1 MKPKLP
7 IPTAAATGAL
17 AVPAAPCARPS
28 LAWRAMASA
37 AATAAVLACLAVAP
51 PAKAGGAVA
60 AGATG
65 NAAAA
70 GIGAPGL
77 KAFEPQSV
85 EQIAASRKGKPFVV
99 LVWSMDCEFCQHS
112 LDVLSKARAGNPSF
126 DIVTITTDPL
136 SDTALA
142 ALVKKRL
149 GGIDLLADAWSFGSQ
164 APERLR
170 YAIDPRW
177 RGEKPR
183 SYWYDAQGQRIAY
196 SGVITPAVIAKM
208 R

>member
-1 MKPKLP
+1 MNTTHTTA
-7 IPTAAATGAL
+7 PTGASNWPARFARPALAAAT
-17 AVPAAPCARPS
+17 
-28 LAWRAMASA
+28 
-37 AATAAVLACLAVAP
+37 LAVAI
-51 PAKAGGAVA
+51 VA
-60 AGATG
+60 ASLAASPMA
-65 NAAAA
+65 NAA
-70 GIGAPGL
+70 GNVL

-85 EQIAASRKGKPFVV
+85 EQIAASHKGKPFVV

-112 LDVLSKARAGNPSF
+112 LDVLSKARSANPGF

-136 SDTALA
+136 SDA
-142 ALVKKRL
+142 ALSQMVKKRL
-149 GGIDLLADAWSFGSQ
+149 SGIDLLADAWSFGEL

-196 SGVITPAVIAKM
+196 SGVITPSLIEKM

>member
-1 MKPKLP
+1 MKMMHPL
-7 IPTAAATGAL
+7 AAAAVAAAIAVL
-17 AVPAAPCARPS
+17 AGMAASAP
-28 LAWRAMASA
+28 ASA
-37 AATAAVLACLAVAP
+37 AA
-51 PAKAGGAVA
+51 
-60 AGATG
+60 
-65 NAAAA
+65 
-70 GIGAPGL
+70 L
-77 KAFEPQSV
+77 KAFEPASV
-85 EQIAASRKGKPFVV
+85 EQIAASHKGKPFVV

-112 LDVLSKARAGNPSF
+112 LDVLSKARAANPSF

-136 SDTALA
+136 SDA
-142 ALVKKRL
+142 ALSQMVKKRL
-149 GGIDLLADAWSFGSQ
+149 SGIDLLADAWSFGTL

-196 SGVITPAVIAKM
+196 SGVITPAVIDKM

>member
-1 MKPKLP
+1 MMHPL
-7 IPTAAATGAL
+7 AAA
-17 AVPAAPCARPS
+17 AV
-28 LAWRAMASA
+28 A
-37 AATAAVLACLAVAP
+37 AAIAVLAGMAVSAP
-51 PAKAGGAVA
+51 ANAANAGITVA
-60 AGATG
+60 APAR
-65 NAAAA
+65 AAAS
-70 GIGAPGL
+70 L

-85 EQIAASRKGKPFVV
+85 EQITASHKGKPFVV

-112 LDVLSKARAGNPSF
+112 LDVLSKARADNPSF

-136 SDTALA
+136 SDA
-142 ALVKKRL
+142 ALSQMVKKRL
-149 GGIDLLADAWSFGSQ
+149 SGIDLLADAWSFGAQ

-183 SYWYDAQGQRIAY
+183 SYWYDAQGQRVAY
-196 SGVITPAVIAKM
+196 SGVITPALIGKM

>member
-1 MKPKLP
+1 MKMMHPL
-7 IPTAAATGAL
+7 AAAAVAAAVAIL
-17 AVPAAPCARPS
+17 AGMA
-28 LAWRAMASA
+28 ASA
-37 AATAAVLACLAVAP
+37 PANAANAGIAVAP
-51 PAKAGGAVA
+51 GRAESP
-60 AGATG
+60 
-65 NAAAA
+65 
-70 GIGAPGL
+70 L

-85 EQIAASRKGKPFVV
+85 EQIAASHKGKPFVV

-112 LDVLSKARAGNPSF
+112 LDVLSKARAANPGF

-136 SDTALA
+136 SDAALA
-142 ALVKKRL
+142 QMVKKRL
-149 GGIDLLADAWSFGSQ
+149 SGIDLLAEAWSFGGQ

-183 SYWYDAQGQRIAY
+183 SYWYDAQGQRVAY
-196 SGVITPAVIAKM
+196 SGVITPAVIDKM

>member
-1 MKPKLP
+1 VASA
-7 IPTAAATGAL
+7 IAALSAL
-17 AVPAAPCARPS
+17 AASPS
-28 LAWRAMASA
+28 AY
-37 AATAAVLACLAVAP
+37 
-51 PAKAGGAVA
+51 A
-60 AGATG
+60 AG
-65 NAAAA
+65 N
-70 GIGAPGL
+70 PGL
-77 KAFEPQSV
+77 KAFALQSV
-85 EQIAASRKGKPFVV
+85 EQIAASHKGKPFVV

>member
-1 MKPKLP
+1 MESTRPSP
-7 IPTAAATGAL
+7 AGHAARAARTAAAPGRRNA
-17 AVPAAPCARPS
+17 
-28 LAWRAMASA
+28 AWRAMSAA
-37 AATAAVLACLAVAP
+37 AATAAVLACRAASP
-51 PAKAGGAVA
+51 PARAG
-60 AGATG
+60 
-65 NAAAA
+65 AAA
-70 GIGAPGL
+70 GVAPSL
-77 KAFEPQSV
+77 NAFEPQSV

-112 LDVLSKARAGNPSF
+112 LDVLSKARASDASF

-136 SDTALA
+136 SDAALA
-142 ALVKKRL
+142 ALVKNRL
-149 GGIDLLADAWSFGSQ
+149 SGIGLLADAWSFGSH

-183 SYWYDAQGQRIAY
+183 SYWYDAQGRRVAY
-196 SGVITPAVIAKM
+196 SGVITPSVIAKM

>member
-1 MKPKLP
+1 MKMLHPL
-7 IPTAAATGAL
+7 AAAVVATAIAALSAL
-17 AVPAAPCARPS
+17 AASPS
-28 LAWRAMASA
+28 AY
-37 AATAAVLACLAVAP
+37 
-51 PAKAGGAVA
+51 A
-60 AGATG
+60 AG
-65 NAAAA
+65 NA
-70 GIGAPGL
+70 GL

-85 EQIAASRKGKPFVV
+85 EQIAASHKGKPFVV

-112 LDVLSKARAGNPSF
+112 LDVLSKARAANPGF

-136 SDTALA
+136 SDA
-142 ALVKKRL
+142 ALSQLVAKRL
-149 GGIDLLADAWSFGSQ
+149 SGIDLLADAWSFGGL

-183 SYWYDAQGQRIAY
+183 SYWYDAQGQGVAY
-196 SGVITPAVIAKM
+196 SGVITPALIEKM